1 MWRARRARRRAR
13 CRARARVPSGAPVRR
28 LSSQADGERPS
39 RGLRLV
45 DADDDA
51 ARERRGRR
59 AARDQDR
66 APGVVD
72 DARRHAADSF
82 PVSRPCPWLPTAIVS
97 ASSRLASTSS
107 SAAAGPVR
115 SVVVTSICPR
125 TSREASSSAG
135 HACLRS
141 SRSGSTVS
149 AGMTDATDS
158 TRPAWITPTSSNRAA
173 SSEPSTPHTTE
184 ARIDAES
191 TVGTRM
197 D

>member
-1 MWRARRARRRAR
+1 MASARAEGSDSSTPTMMRRGNVAVGALRATRTERRASWTT
-13 CRARARVPSGAPVRR
+13 RVATLPS
-28 LSSQADGERPS
+28 
-39 RGLRLV
+39 
-45 DADDDA
+45 
-51 ARERRGRR
+51 
-59 AARDQDR
+59 
-66 APGVVD
+66 
-72 DARRHAADSF
+72 SF
-82 PVSRPCPWLPTAIVS
+82 PASRPCPWLPTAIVS

-125 TSREASSSAG
+125 TSREASSSAA

-173 SSEPSTPHTTE
+173 GAARRAAWRTASAASSEPSTPHTTE
-184 ARIDAES
+184 ARIDADS